1 MRVSLGFTGAEHK
14 KGNHRRAKKEKRVKE
29 NVFQNSSASR
39 GLLRTGESWG
49 ACACFDGVAVLVT
62 FSGAPINTREPL
74 WKQTQSREQPDPICL
89 HLL

>member
-1 MRVSLGFTGAEHK
+1 MCK
-14 KGNHRRAKKEKRVKE
+14 KGKESERKRVP
-29 NVFQNSSASR
+29 ASR
-39 GLLRTGESWG
+39 GLLRAGESWG

-62 FSGAPINTREPL
+62 FSGALINTREPL